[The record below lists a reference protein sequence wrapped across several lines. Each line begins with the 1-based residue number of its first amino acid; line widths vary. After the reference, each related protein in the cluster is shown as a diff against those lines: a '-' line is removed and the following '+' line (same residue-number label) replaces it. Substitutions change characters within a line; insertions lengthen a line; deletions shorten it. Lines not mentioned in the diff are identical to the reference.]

1 MNFLH
6 HSYCPYLENVSF
18 NSPIPCPKELIS
30 SSVAGWTMEN
40 GTFLRDV
47 SPNTSSSNY
56 FGIWI
61 NSKNHFLKSL
71 LSSHFF
77 LKLMLM
83 LNFFVVYP
91 TLFSSHHSNQPTLHK
106 KWSFPLRISS
116 FLCSVNIK
124 IRQAMTPFHRI
135 SVGMT
140 NCWFCSNNFVQI
152 MMKNIRL
159 LWTLRFVFFLS
170 LPPSV
175 YKSIWNGIFYGP

>member
-1 MNFLH
+1 MFSIHRKLFLDLKSKSLTH
-6 HSYCPYLENVSF
+6 NPYRYLEN
-18 NSPIPCPKELIS
+18 PQYRS
-30 SSVAGWTMEN
+30 SILLEQEIFSHVEWLLWHMDK
-40 GTFLRDV
+40 L
-47 SPNTSSSNY
+47 
-56 FGIWI
+56 
-61 NSKNHFLKSL
+61 KNHFLKSL

-77 LKLMLM
+77 LTLMLM
-83 LNFFVVYP
+83 LNFFVVYS

-159 LWTLRFVFFLS
+159 LWSLRFVFFLS